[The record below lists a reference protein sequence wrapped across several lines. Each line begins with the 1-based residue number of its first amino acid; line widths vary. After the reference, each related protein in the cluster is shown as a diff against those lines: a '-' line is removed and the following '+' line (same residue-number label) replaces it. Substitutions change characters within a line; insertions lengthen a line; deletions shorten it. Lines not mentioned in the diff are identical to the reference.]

1 MSHLS
6 KSKRTWHYKC
16 IIDRH
21 LQCMLLSFSGPWLQW
36 FGCKILR
43 KFYKAHYVCLRKK
56 RILCSPFDG
65 KKGSTVTTHE
75 HRDLEAST
83 WHVPAVPTCWKKFF
97 GTFYAITGNFD
108 SFNSDL
114 CFPVSGGFGGGF
126 YSDGDGGRKGRKM
139 MGGPSANRPPAAKK
153 PRTCGICHMPGHTR
167 VTCPQRWPLSVTEAT
182 P

>member
-1 MSHLS
+1 MVKKKVLS
-6 KSKRTWHYKC
+6 QLTNTETL
-16 IIDRH
+16 RH
-21 LQCMLLSFSGPWLQW
+21 QHDMYLQSQH
-36 FGCKILR
+36 
-43 KFYKAHYVCLRKK
+43 A
-56 RILCSPFDG
+56 
-65 KKGSTVTTHE
+65 E
-75 HRDLEAST
+75 
-83 WHVPAVPTCWKKFF
+83 KKFF

-167 VTCPQRWPLSVTEAT
+167 VTCPQR
-182 P
+182 